1 MKTLKRLLGDR
12 GERSAAKYL
21 RKNKYK
27 VLHRNY
33 VIGKLEVDI
42 IAENADHLVFAEV
55 KTRTYNEEN
64 VARFGSPKMA
74 VDRKKQEN
82 LIAAASAYIRRFPT
96 EKRIRFDVLEVYV
109 SADARARVLSV
120 NHIPD
125 AFRR

>member
-27 VLHRNY
+27 ILHRNY

-74 VDRKKQEN
+74 VDRKKQGN

-96 EKRIRFDVLEVYV
+96 EKRIRFDILEVYV
-109 SADARARVLSV
+109 SSDARARVLSV

>member
-21 RKNKYK
+21 RKNRYK
-27 VLHRNY
+27 ILHRNY
-33 VIGKLEVDI
+33 TIGKLEVDI

-55 KTRTYNEEN
+55 KTRSYVPEN
-64 VARFGSPKMA
+64 IARFGSPKMA

-96 EKRIRFDVLEVYV
+96 KKRIRFDVLEVYV
-109 SADARARVLSV
+109 SADARERVLSI